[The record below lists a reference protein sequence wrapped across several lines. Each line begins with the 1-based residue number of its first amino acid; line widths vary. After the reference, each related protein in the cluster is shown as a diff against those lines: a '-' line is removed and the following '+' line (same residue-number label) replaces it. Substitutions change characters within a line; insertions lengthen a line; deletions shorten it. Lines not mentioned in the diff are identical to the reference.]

1 MRELS
6 VVEQRY
12 QAVPPVIGDGETV
25 TEVAARLEVRRQT
38 VQLPEDAA
46 RLQAPWR
53 TAVRVPGRL
62 RALIGRRGAVG
73 PRLGTRAPGSA
84 SCRRRRAV
92 APRVAVAV

>member
-12 QAVPPVIGDGETV
+12 QAVPTVIGDGETV
-25 TEVAARLEVRRQT
+25 MEVARLEVRRQT